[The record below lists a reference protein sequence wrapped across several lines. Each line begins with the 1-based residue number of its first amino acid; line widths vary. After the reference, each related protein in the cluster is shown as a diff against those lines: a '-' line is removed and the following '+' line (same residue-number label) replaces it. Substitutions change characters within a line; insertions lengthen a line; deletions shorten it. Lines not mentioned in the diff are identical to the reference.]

1 MLLFFSQ
8 VVAGSSPGSFSLP
21 KLNPPSTQTQ
31 PTPIVSSLTD
41 SSSITFSIPVPNS
54 CTNYS
59 TGNSNHLENLLES
72 PAEAISVIS
81 TKLKNTIRNAHGARK
96 MIKRVYRPVS
106 KAKPGIETVSQ
117 VLQPSETADFQPCIM
132 LDGTEQY
139 SIQGSN
145 QIVDLTGM
153 SQSLRGGG
161 GGGNENGTLRGKI
174 FHPSSILPKTL
185 ISYDPTQNIGFEY
198 MEPKKVRS

>member
-72 PAEAISVIS
+72 PAEPISVIS
-81 TKLKNTIRNAHGARK
+81 TKLKNATRNAHGARK
-96 MIKRVYRPVS
+96 MIKRVCRPVS
-106 KAKPGIETVSQ
+106 KAKPGVETVSQ

-153 SQSLRGGG
+153 SQSLKGG
-161 GGGNENGTLRGKI
+161 GGGNENGTYSLR
-174 FHPSSILPKTL
+174 L
-185 ISYDPTQNIGFEY
+185 
-198 MEPKKVRS
+198 